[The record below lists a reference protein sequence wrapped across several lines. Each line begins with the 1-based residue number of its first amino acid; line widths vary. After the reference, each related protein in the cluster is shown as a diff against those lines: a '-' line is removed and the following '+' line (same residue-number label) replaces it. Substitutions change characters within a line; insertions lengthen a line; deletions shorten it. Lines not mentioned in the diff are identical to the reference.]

1 MTAPTPYNVRT
12 ENDRADSMI
21 HENGKPEASLRER
34 IDGVVLDLYILC
46 GSLGTV
52 GELMLNADVKC
63 DSAAVGEIIDHYTGL
78 INDGLGKI
86 EEYLN

>member
-1 MTAPTPYNVRT
+1 MTAPAPYNVRT
-12 ENDRADSMI
+12 EKNRTDSDGM
-21 HENGKPEASLRER
+21 EQPEASLRKR
-34 IDGVVLDLYILC
+34 IDDVVLDLYILC

-63 DSAAVGEIIDHYTGL
+63 DSVAVGEIIGHYTGL

-86 EEYLN
+86 GECLN